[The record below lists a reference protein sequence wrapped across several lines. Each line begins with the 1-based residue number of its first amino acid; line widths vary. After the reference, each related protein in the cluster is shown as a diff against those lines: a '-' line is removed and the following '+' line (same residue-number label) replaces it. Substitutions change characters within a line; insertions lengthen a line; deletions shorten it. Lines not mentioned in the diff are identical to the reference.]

1 LFPGFLFKISDYQRI
16 MCKKLKLRIL
26 PLLCPSVLFFF
37 LDEKEPKNQTISL
50 SEPEFLELGEFKNLL
65 FVAFI
70 TFFKS

>member
-1 LFPGFLFKISDYQRI
+1 MCEKSKFPI
-16 MCKKLKLRIL
+16 M

-37 LDEKEPKNQTISL
+37 LDEKEPKNHTISL